1 MILIQKKKK
10 WIVPQ
15 YNSEEIIDIVKSGI
29 KNGLKKIKNKT
40 MSRVNEL
47 NEIKSRKKYKIE
59 KKHSS
64 FAQDT
69 LKYLTEL
76 TEEEQNKFIGDS
88 MDIYVSF
95 VELEDCYYKVSIRD
109 FDSEKEAI
117 EYCKRHAF

>member
-1 MILIQKKKK
+1 
-10 WIVPQ
+10 
-15 YNSEEIIDIVKSGI
+15 
-29 KNGLKKIKNKT
+29 

-109 FDSEKEAI
+109 FLKKKLLNIVKDMHFEILQTQLILKSHGI
-117 EYCKRHAF
+117 VIT

>member
-1 MILIQKKKK
+1 
-10 WIVPQ
+10 
-15 YNSEEIIDIVKSGI
+15 
-29 KNGLKKIKNKT
+29 

-88 MDIYVSF
+88 MVYMLV
-95 VELEDCYYKVSIRD
+95 L
-109 FDSEKEAI
+109 
-117 EYCKRHAF
+117 